1 MKIIFQ
7 GLKLLQKA
15 RKDRV
20 GGIEIVT
27 RKKGDP
33 FGRSGGM
40 KRALNK
46 IPSDLDEDEDADSDE
61 INDLEQKIK

>member
-1 MKIIFQ
+1 M
-7 GLKLLQKA
+7 KLLQKA

-20 GGIEIVT
+20 GVEIVT
-27 RKKGDP
+27 RRKGDF
-33 FGRSGGM
+33 FGRPGNM

-46 IPSDLDEDEDADSDE
+46 IPTDLDDDEDADSDE

>member
-1 MKIIFQ
+1 MLQ

-20 GGIEIVT
+20 GVEIVT
-27 RKKGDP
+27 RRKGDS
-33 FGRSGGM
+33 FGRPGNM
-40 KRALNK
+40 KRTLNK
-46 IPSDLDEDEDADSDE
+46 IPTDLDDDEDADSDE

>member
-1 MKIIFQ
+1 M
-7 GLKLLQKA
+7 LQKA

-20 GGIEIVT
+20 GVEIVA

-33 FGRSGGM
+33 FGRPGNM

-46 IPSDLDEDEDADSDE
+46 ISTDFDDDDDADSDE